1 MSVPYPPPDGGN
13 WAGVTVEEALTEQTR
28 RLKLARDNNDWLR
41 TQWQDIRRYNIKL
54 ENYLCECISLLA
66 QHDIAPPDPS
76 DERVKAVLQ
85 EKFINAIK
93 GN

>member
-1 MSVPYPPPDGGN
+1 MTIKANEDWFAFN
-13 WAGVTVEEALTEQTR
+13 AGYISALET
-28 RLKLARDNNDWLR
+28 
-41 TQWQDIRRYNIKL
+41 
-54 ENYLCECISLLA
+54 YLCECISLLA
-66 QHDIAPPDPS
+66 QHDIAPPDPT

>member
-1 MSVPYPPPDGGN
+1 MN
-13 WAGVTVEEALTEQTR
+13 QLITREER
-28 RLKLARDNNDWLR
+28 RLIDTNDWLR
-41 TQWQDIRRYNIKL
+41 TQWQDIRQYNIQL
-54 ENYLCECISLLA
+54 ETYLCECISLLA

>member
-1 MSVPYPPPDGGN
+1 MNQDSDDWFVRNAAYQEQLQKQ
-13 WAGVTVEEALTEQTR
+13 VRALER
-28 RLKLARDNNDWLR
+28 
-41 TQWQDIRRYNIKL
+41 
-54 ENYLCECISLLA
+54 YLCECISLLA

-76 DERVKAVLQ
+76 DERVKTVLQ

>member
-1 MSVPYPPPDGGN
+1 MSVQIPAPTP
-13 WAGVTVEEALTEQTR
+13 TEQ
-28 RLKLARDNNDWLR
+28 RLLSANHWLR
-41 TQWQDIRRYNIKL
+41 TEWDSIRQYNIRL

-66 QHDIAPPDPS
+66 QHDIAPPDPT